1 MPYPYLFFNYKGEI
15 KMLKEKLN
23 EMKSN
28 SEGIELF
35 VIEDILKSNES
46 NAEISKYIHTVL
58 NYGCSSDC
66 VTSLIDY
73 GDTKEFFTKF
83 QDEILAMLDELNKE
97 WGISFEINT
106 SNLAWFGYVETM
118 KDIATELN
126 IW

>member
-1 MPYPYLFFNYKGEI
+1 
-15 KMLKEKLN
+15 MLKEKLN

-46 NAEISKYIHTVL
+46 NAEISKYIHTIL

-66 VTSLIDY
+66 VAI
-73 GDTKEFFTKF
+73 DTKKFFTKY
-83 QDEILAMLDELNKE
+83 QDEILAMLDELNIEIEKK
-97 WGISFEINT
+97 ISFKIDAN
-106 SNLAWFGYVETM
+106 NLAWFGYVETM

>member
-1 MPYPYLFFNYKGEI
+1 
-15 KMLKEKLN
+15 MLKEKLN

-35 VIEDILKSNES
+35 VIEDILKTNES

-58 NYGCSSDC
+58 TYGCSSDC
-66 VTSLIDY
+66 VTSIIHY
-73 GDTKEFFTKF
+73 GDTKEFFTKY
-83 QDEILAMLDELNKE
+83 QDEILAMLDELNTE
-97 WGISFEINT
+97 WGISFKINAN
-106 SNLAWFGYVETM
+106 NLAWFGYVEII

>member
-1 MPYPYLFFNYKGEI
+1 
-15 KMLKEKLN
+15 MLKEKLN

-35 VIEDILKSNES
+35 IIEDILKSNES

-66 VTSLIDY
+66 VTSLIHY
-73 GDTKEFFTKF
+73 SDTKEFFNKY
-83 QDEILAMLDELNKE
+83 QDEILAMLDELNIEK
-97 WGISFEINT
+97 GTSFKSDAN
-106 SNLAWFGYVETM
+106 NLAWFGYVETM

>member
-1 MPYPYLFFNYKGEI
+1 
-15 KMLKEKLN
+15 MLKEKLN

-66 VTSLIDY
+66 VVSLIDY
-73 GDTKEFFTKF
+73 GDTKEFFTKY
-83 QDEILAMLDELNKE
+83 QDEILAMLDELNTE
-97 WGISFEINT
+97 WGISFKINAN
-106 SNLAWFGYVETM
+106 NLAWFGYVETM

>member
-1 MPYPYLFFNYKGEI
+1 
-15 KMLKEKLN
+15 MLKEKLN

-35 VIEDILKSNES
+35 VIEDILKSNKS

-66 VTSLIDY
+66 VTSLIHY
-73 GDTKEFFTKF
+73 IDTKEFFTKY
-83 QDEILAMLDELNKE
+83 QDEILAMLDELNIEK
-97 WGISFEINT
+97 GTSFKSDAN
-106 SNLAWFGYVETM
+106 NLAWFGYVETM

>member
-1 MPYPYLFFNYKGEI
+1 
-15 KMLKEKLN
+15 MLKEKLN

-66 VTSLIDY
+66 VASLIDY
-73 GDTKEFFTKF
+73 GDTKEFFTKY
-83 QDEILAMLDELNKE
+83 QDEILAMFDELNIEK
-97 WGISFEINT
+97 GTTFKSDAN
-106 SNLAWFGYVETM
+106 NLAWFGYVETM

>member
-1 MPYPYLFFNYKGEI
+1 
-15 KMLKEKLN
+15 MLKEKLN

-46 NAEISKYIHTVL
+46 NAEISKYIYTVL

-66 VTSLIDY
+66 VTSLIEY
-73 GDTKEFFTKF
+73 SDTKEFFTKF

-97 WGISFEINT
+97 WGISFEINVI
-106 SNLAWFGYVETM
+106 NLAWFGYVETM

>member
-1 MPYPYLFFNYKGEI
+1 
-15 KMLKEKLN
+15 MLKEKLN

-66 VTSLIDY
+66 VASLIDY
-73 GDTKEFFTKF
+73 GDTKEFFTKY
-83 QDEILAMLDELNKE
+83 QDEILAMLDELNIERK
-97 WGISFEINT
+97 ISFKIDTN
-106 SNLAWFGYVETM
+106 NLAWFGYVETM
-118 KDIATELN
+118 KDIAIELN

>member
-1 MPYPYLFFNYKGEI
+1 
-15 KMLKEKLN
+15 MLKEKLN

-35 VIEDILKSNES
+35 VIEDILESNES
-46 NAEISKYIHTVL
+46 NTEISKYIHTVL

-66 VTSLIDY
+66 VVI
-73 GDTKEFFTKF
+73 DTKEFFTKY
-83 QDEILAMLDELNKE
+83 QDEILAMLDELNIEK
-97 WGISFEINT
+97 GTPFKSDAN
-106 SNLAWFGYVETM
+106 NLAWFGYVETM

>member
-1 MPYPYLFFNYKGEI
+1 
-15 KMLKEKLN
+15 MLKEKLN

-46 NAEISKYIHTVL
+46 NAEISKFIHTVL

-66 VTSLIDY
+66 VTSLS
-73 GDTKEFFTKF
+73 DTKEFFTKY
-83 QDEILAMLDELNKE
+83 QDEILEMLDELNME
-97 WGISFEINT
+97 WGISFKIDAN
-106 SNLAWFGYVETM
+106 NLAWFAYVETM

>member
-1 MPYPYLFFNYKGEI
+1 
-15 KMLKEKLN
+15 MLKEKLN

-66 VTSLIDY
+66 VTSLIHY
-73 GDTKEFFTKF
+73 SVTKEFFTKY
-83 QDEILAMLDELNKE
+83 QDEILAMLDELNIEK
-97 WGISFEINT
+97 GTSFKSDAN
-106 SNLAWFGYVETM
+106 NLAWFGYVETM

>member
-1 MPYPYLFFNYKGEI
+1 
-15 KMLKEKLN
+15 MLKEKLN

-66 VTSLIDY
+66 VAI
-73 GDTKEFFTKF
+73 DTKEFFTKY
-83 QDEILAMLDELNKE
+83 QDEILVMLDEFNIE
-97 WGISFEINT
+97 GGISFKIDAN
-106 SNLAWFGYVETM
+106 NLAWFGYVETM

>member
-1 MPYPYLFFNYKGEI
+1 
-15 KMLKEKLN
+15 MLKEKLN

-35 VIEDILKSNES
+35 VIEDILESNES
-46 NAEISKYIHTVL
+46 NVEISKYIHTVL

-66 VTSLIDY
+66 VSI
-73 GDTKEFFTKF
+73 DTKEFFTKY
-83 QDEILAMLDELNKE
+83 QDEILVMLDELNIE
-97 WGISFEINT
+97 GGISFKIDAN
-106 SNLAWFGYVETM
+106 NLAWFGYVETM